1 MASHTFEPVAFYNRL
16 GGPEPPVLALK
27 SGDSVR
33 TRTIDAHGFNE
44 REEPVAF
51 KPNPLTGPFQ
61 IAGAEAGDTLAVRLD
76 ELKPNRSSGWSHRY
90 LAGNVLEPSLVRLL
104 PEQDY
109 ARWKIDPQN
118 LRASPVDPPASLAGL
133 TMPMRP
139 FLGCIGT
146 APADGQTLSSA
157 TAGPHGGNMDYPGI
171 SEGATIYLPVFV
183 PGARLYLGDGHAAQG
198 DGEIAGSGIEVSFDV
213 RFTVTLLKG
222 VRSEWPR
229 GENTEWLFTLGNA
242 RPLEQA
248 LQHATSEMVRWLEQ
262 KHGLDPASVGLL
274 LGQAVRYE
282 LGNVYDPAYTM
293 ACKLPKWSL
302 PKR

>member
-1 MASHTFEPVAFYNRL
+1 MSIHTFEPVAFYNRL
-16 GGPEPPVLALK
+16 GGPEPPVLVLK
-27 SGDSVR
+27 SGDGVH
-33 TRTIDAHGFNE
+33 TRTVDAHGFDE
-44 REEPVAF
+44 REQPVAF

-76 ELKPNRSSGWSHRY
+76 ELAPNRPSGWSHRY
-90 LAGNVLEPSLVRLL
+90 LAGNVLEPSLVRRL

-109 ARWKIDPQN
+109 ARWNIDPKS
-118 LRASPVDPPASLAGL
+118 LRVSPVDPPAALAGL
-133 TMPMRP
+133 TLPLQP

-171 SEGATIYLPVFV
+171 AEGTTLYLPVFA

-229 GENTEWLFTLGNA
+229 GENAEWLFTLGNA

-248 LQHATSEMVRWLEQ
+248 LQHATSEMVRWLEA
-262 KHGLDPASVGLL
+262 KYELDPASIGLL

-293 ACKLPKWSL
+293 ACKLLKWGL
-302 PKR
+302 PSR